1 MFLSSN
7 RKYSVLRKTIHLNI
21 PYYVKDRFETEYQG
35 SLARL
40 ENAVEEEYIAVMK
53 QSCYRERSYRKSSSP
68 HSSVV
73 IFVLNFPSF
82 SSNRRSND
90 GSSA

>member
-1 MFLSSN
+1 MNHFPFS
-7 RKYSVLRKTIHLNI
+7 KYTVLRKTIHLNI

-53 QSCYRERSYRKSSSP
+53 QSCYRERSYRKLTYRMLLPEHKPTPSFAWFSSSI
-68 HSSVV
+68 S
-73 IFVLNFPSF
+73 I
-82 SSNRRSND
+82 R
-90 GSSA
+90 